1 MIASRRPPSFAIV
14 ATALSVAALVTLR
27 TPGSAYV
34 PAAAAAAERPPGAD
48 PTLWSTL
55 RTTPESTPRTT
66 PYILARGDRFT
77 LVRPRAATR
86 GARAGGDSS
95 SAVFFRGVNL
105 GAGTPGHF
113 PGEFAIGYEDYRRWI
128 RFARELH
135 ANAIRVYAL
144 HPPDFYRALRA
155 ENLAHPEAPLWLFQE
170 VWTELPESNNFW
182 TPSYRRGFEREI
194 RMTIDAVHGNAS
206 VKPRPGHAA
215 GRYEYDVSPW
225 IAGWLLGREWE
236 PYAVRETERL
246 NPDTTRYRGA
256 LVQVERGTAMEC
268 WLGRVCDVAARYEQ
282 RNYGL
287 ARAVSF
293 VNWPTLDPMRHPTE
307 TERGGAEAEHDEDAY
322 SVDPLRI
329 QSVAAP
335 SRASGFLGTFA
346 NYHAYPYYPDFLNL
360 DPGYAAFRDRHG
372 ACNYAGYLA
381 DLKAHTRGMPLLI
394 GEYGVPNSRGV
405 VHLHPQGIDHG
416 GASEV
421 EQGRRDVRLLEDIAG
436 AGASGS
442 LLFAIFDEWFKVNWM
457 VQKGEWPRDRD
468 PLWHNLLDPEECYGL
483 IGFDSPPAV
492 RIDGDFSDWA
502 PIPRYAS
509 TDSTK
514 SDGPRFLRALSATS
528 DESRFYLRLELDPR
542 SASRDVRSIGVAFD
556 VLDPARG
563 DRRLPAPLRARWS
576 RGAEYLL
583 LIEPALGSG
592 NDRDRRAALFGDA
605 ATRYSE
611 YARVRRAGG
620 GEAEFLR
627 TPYRPVA
634 NDDGRYLPL
643 LVETNRERVS
653 RSGQFYPALY
663 RNAGRL
669 EYGREPAPE
678 VAWPG
683 TPPSQSYDPHAE
695 WRMDDA
701 RRAIEIAIPWG
712 LLGVGDPSSH
722 AVIDDRDG
730 TREIETTRTPG
741 IALLAWATSASGA
754 RADSLG
760 PASDGAPGVLP
771 REVQFLGPP
780 GTVQRIDDQS
790 VTISSP
796 VEKVVVWNGWEMPIT
811 TERVK
816 RSARFVREAFEGME
830 AREQKAD
837 SNVDEGP

>member
-1 MIASRRPPSFAIV
+1 MTGGRRHPPFAIV
-14 ATALSVAALVTLR
+14 AAVGISVAALLTLR
-27 TPGSAYV
+27 PGGSAF
-34 PAAAAAAERPPGAD
+34 ASATAAAAERPPGAD

-55 RTTPESTPRTT
+55 RATPESTPRTA
-66 PYILARGDRFT
+66 PYILARGDRFS
-77 LVRPRAATR
+77 LVRPRGAARR
-86 GARAGGDSS
+86 GRPRADSA
-95 SAVFFRGVNL
+95 SAIFFRGVNL

-155 ENLAHPEAPLWLFQE
+155 ENEAHPDAPLWLFQE

-182 TPSYRRGFEREI
+182 TPSYRRAFEREI
-194 RMTIDAVHGNAS
+194 RMTIDALHGNAV
-206 VKPRPGHAA
+206 VKARPGHAA
-215 GRYEYDVSPW
+215 GRYEHDVSPW
-225 IAGWLLGREWE
+225 LAGWLLGREWE

-246 NPDTTRYRGA
+246 NPDSTRYRGA
-256 LVQVERGTAMEC
+256 MVQVERGTAMEC
-268 WLGRVCDVAARYEQ
+268 WLGRVCDVAARYEK

-329 QSVAAP
+329 QSVATP
-335 SRASGFLGTFA
+335 SRTSGFLGTFA

-405 VHLHPQGIDHG
+405 AHLHPQGIDHG

-442 LLFAIFDEWFKVNWM
+442 LLFAVFDEWFKVNWM

-483 IGFDSPPAV
+483 IGFDPPPAI

-502 PIPRYAS
+502 SISRYAS
-509 TDSTK
+509 ADSSKTDA
-514 SDGPRFLRALSATS
+514 PRFLRALSATS
-528 DESRFYLRLELDPR
+528 DQTRFYLRLELDPR
-542 SASRDVRSIGVAFD
+542 SASRDIRSIGVAFD

-563 DRRLPAPLRARWS
+563 DRRLPEPLRARWS
-576 RGAEYLL
+576 RGAEYVL
-583 LIEPALGSG
+583 LIEPALGS
-592 NDRDRRAALFGDA
+592 NQNRDRRAALFSDA

-611 YARVRRAGG
+611 YARVRRG
-620 GEAEFLR
+620 GEAGFLR

-683 TPPSQSYDPHAE
+683 AAPTQAYDPHAE

-701 RRAIEIAIPWG
+701 RRNIEIAIPWG

-730 TREIETTRTPG
+730 TPQIETTRTPG
-741 IALLAWATSASGA
+741 IALLSWATTAPGA

-760 PASDGAPGVLP
+760 PVAEGAREASP
-771 REVQFLGPP
+771 RDLQFLGPI
-780 GTVQRIDDQS
+780 GTVQRIDGQS
-790 VTISSP
+790 VTISTP
-796 VEKVVVWNGWEMPIT
+796 GDKVVVWNGWETPIT